1 VAQLD
6 PVVVDD
12 AAVSPMR
19 ALTTLAAAAV
29 LAACGSGAP
38 PQPQADHPVWLLA
51 TLGSPEAAWAA
62 AQRADQPL
70 LIVGQAIYGLPSACV
85 PKRFYSQQ
93 DAARL
98 TGSQA
103 DQRLLA
109 SGMDDRRMG
118 SAADQR
124 ALGSA
129 ADARRLGSAADGR
142 QMGAQADGRQLGSAQ
157 DQRVLGAANDQRL
170 TGASQDQRSFGGD
183 ERGRSFDSDAVRR
196 EFGAVETALRCRL
209 LAGSD
214 ALWITGAGTRQ
225 GYVFSARLRG
235 ALDGVHLN

>member
-1 VAQLD
+1 
-6 PVVVDD
+6 
-12 AAVSPMR
+12 MR
-19 ALTTLAAAAV
+19 ALTTLAAAAA
-29 LAACGSGAP
+29 LAACGANP
-38 PQPQADHPVWLLA
+38 PPRPVDHPVWQLA
-51 TLGSPEAAWAA
+51 SLSSPEAAWAA

-70 LIVGQAIYGLPSACV
+70 LIVGHAIYGLPSACV
-85 PKRFYSQQ
+85 PQRFFSQR

-98 TGSQA
+98 TGAQA

-157 DQRVLGAANDQRL
+157 DQRVMGAANDQRL
-170 TGASQDQRSFGGD
+170 TGAAQDARNFGGD
-183 ERGRSFDSDAVRR
+183 ARGRSFDSDVVRR
-196 EFGAVETALRCRL
+196 EFGAVETQLRCRL

-214 ALWITGAGTRQ
+214 ALWVTGAGTRQ
-225 GYVFSARLRG
+225 GYLYSPRLRG
-235 ALDGVHLN
+235 ALEGVHLN